1 MQMKMKKGAAVI
13 PFSMIALNG
22 QVIDLRSFAG
32 SPVLLSFFRD
42 TTCLFCNLRIHQ
54 MIKWLE
60 LNAHSN
66 LKVIALFTSSKEEIQ
81 KFTGTQKPPFHII
94 PDPHLEMYQSYG
106 IGKSIWGK
114 FKALLRFRKMY
125 QALSARVFSI
135 RSLPKR
141 NTLPA
146 DFLIGP
152 DQKIYS
158 SYYGKDL
165 GDHISFLIIEEWLK
179 SLELS

>member
-1 MQMKMKKGAAVI
+1 MQLQLEKGAASI
-13 PFSMIALNG
+13 PFSMIDLNG

-54 MIKWLE
+54 MIKWLDG
-60 LNAHSN
+60 NPYPD
-66 LKVIALFTSSKEEIQ
+66 LKVIAFFTSSADEI
-81 KFTGTQKPPFHII
+81 KKYTGSQSPPFPII
-94 PDPHLEMYQSYG
+94 PDPAYKIYNEYG
-106 IGKSIWGK
+106 IGTSIWGK
-114 FKALLRFRKMY
+114 LKALLRFRKMY
-125 QALSARVFSI
+125 QALSVGVFSI

-152 DQKIYS
+152 DQKIHS
-158 SYYGKDL
+158 AYYGKDL
-165 GDHISFLIIEEWLK
+165 GDHISFLTIEEWLN
-179 SLELS
+179 S